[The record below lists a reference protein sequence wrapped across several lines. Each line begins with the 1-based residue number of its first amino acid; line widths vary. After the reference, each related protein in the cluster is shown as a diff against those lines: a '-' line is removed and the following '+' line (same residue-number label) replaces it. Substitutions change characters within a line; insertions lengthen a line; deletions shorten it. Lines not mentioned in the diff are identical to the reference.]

1 MRVVFSAQGE
11 SLYVFEAVRKQFA
24 QNYGVESC
32 GFLVSDS
39 STYSRFIK
47 QEPDFEKNG
56 CQIIKEWEVTRKKNR
71 APDLHKLRRYEEILG
86 IDAGLFGAIVADR
99 RLIMGFDCTYSQD
112 YGRRF
117 TDDELLSILGLAI
130 DKVEMVFDKIKP
142 DLVVGFICV
151 TMFDYLV
158 YLFARARGV
167 RYLNL
172 RPTRVL
178 DRVMAASTLNDPS
191 PEFISS
197 YLKMREFGS
206 EYQETAAEYIRDV
219 RQTCAR
225 YEGVVAP
232 SAKPALSTHPSRK
245 NPVMSLARLING
257 YYSYKRSIA
266 AKDNHVVDPIRAT
279 AFTSFINPLRAWQA
293 KNKLSAKYLS
303 INALSSLD
311 YVFFPL
317 HTEPEVSLLVYGR
330 PYVNQLE
337 VVRQVALSLPVH
349 MCLVI
354 KEHPWM
360 VGKRSL
366 SWYEKLLSIPR
377 VHLVKPDVEARK
389 LIKDASMI
397 CVITGSIALEGAI
410 LGKPV
415 LTFGDGPF
423 NALPDHMVRQCKSLR
438 DLPGLITHQ
447 LTNHHHDESELEAY
461 ISTVFQMS
469 ESVSLYSVLL
479 KKRNVFSPNKSEYG
493 TEIEKLTRFLY
504 QEARRQIDYD
514 SGFPL
519 AAKW

>member
-39 STYSRFIK
+39 LAYSRFIK

-56 CQIIKEWEVTRKKNR
+56 YQIIKEWEVTREKNR
-71 APDLHKLRRYEEILG
+71 EPDLHKLRQYEEILG

-117 TDDELLSILGLAI
+117 TDDELLSILGVAI
-130 DKVEMVFDKIKP
+130 DQVEMVFEKINP

-151 TMFDYLV
+151 TLFDYLV

-167 RYLNL
+167 RYLNI

-178 DRVMAASTLNDPS
+178 DRIIAASTLNDPS
-191 PEFISS
+191 PEFITS
-197 YLKMREFGS
+197 YLKLRELGS
-206 EYQETAAEYIRDV
+206 EYKGTAEEYIRDV
-219 RQTCAR
+219 RRKSAR

-232 SAKPALSTHPSRK
+232 SAKPALSADSSRK
-245 NPVMSLARLING
+245 NPLVSLARLING
-257 YYSYKRSIA
+257 YYSYKTSIA
-266 AKDNHVVDPIRAT
+266 AEDNHVVDPIRAT
-279 AFTSFINPLRAWQA
+279 AFTTFINPLRAWLA
-293 KNKLSAKYLS
+293 KTNLSKKYLN
-303 INALSSLD
+303 INELSKLD

-337 VVRQVALSLPVH
+337 VIRQVALSLPVH
-349 MCLVI
+349 MCLLI

-366 SWYEKLLSIPR
+366 SWYEKLLNIPR

-389 LIKDASMI
+389 LITDASMI

-415 LTFGDGPF
+415 ITLGDGPF
-423 NALPDHMVRQCKSLR
+423 NALPNHMVRQCKNLR
-438 DLPGLITHQ
+438 ELPGLITHQ
-447 LTNHHHDESELEAY
+447 LNNHHHDESELEAY

-504 QEARRQIDYD
+504 QEARKPVDYD
-514 SGFPL
+514 SGIPL
-519 AAKW
+519 AARW